1 MKPVLLCI
9 LDGVGINNSDY
20 GNAVKHANT
29 PTLASLWREYP
40 HSILEASE
48 EAVGLPNG
56 QMGNSEVGHTNIG
69 AGRIVYQPLQ
79 LINEKIKNGE
89 FYTNENILETINHV
103 KNNNSSLHILGLLSD
118 GGVHSHI
125 NHLLSLIDL
134 AKKENITNLYIHC
147 FLDGRDTLP
156 RVALNYLDILD
167 KKLKEVGM
175 GSIATIS
182 GRYYAMDR
190 DNRWD
195 RIESSYKAI
204 VDGIGEEYI
213 NYQEVINSNYQRDID
228 DEFVIPAVLEK
239 NGIIKDNDGLICFN
253 FRPDRLRELF
263 SALTNEEN
271 YFERTKLNNLNLT
284 TMFPVSNEVICK
296 NAYTHQI
303 LNNTLGEYLASN
315 NIKQLR
321 IAETE
326 KYAHVTYFFDG
337 GLEKELN
344 GCTRILIDS
353 PKVATYDLKP
363 EMSAYEIT
371 DRLISEIEND
381 KHDFIVL
388 NFANGDMVGHTGDFS
403 ATVKAL
409 ETVDSCVS
417 KIIEVINKKG
427 GTMIIT
433 ADHGNSDEMLDKE
446 GNVLTS
452 HSLNKV
458 PFIINNKN
466 IKLKNGKLSD
476 IAPTILKIMNL
487 PIPEEMTGNVLIEGV
502 HDVK

>member
-9 LDGVGINNSDY
+9 LDGVGINNSNY
-20 GNAVKHANT
+20 GNAVKHSNT
-29 PTLASLWREYP
+29 PNLASLWREYP
-40 HSILEASE
+40 HSSLDACGEL
-48 EAVGLPNG
+48 VGLPNG

-79 LINEKIKNGE
+79 LINEKIKSGE
-89 FYTNENILETINHV
+89 FFSNENIINTINHV
-103 KNNNSSLHILGLLSD
+103 KDNNSNLHILGLLSD

-134 AKKENITNLYIHC
+134 VKEQGINKVYIHC

-167 KKLKEVGM
+167 KKIKEVGI
-175 GSIATIS
+175 GSITTIS

-195 RIESSYKAI
+195 RIDKAYRAI
-204 VDGIGEEYI
+204 VNGEGEFYN
-213 NYQEVINSNYQRDID
+213 NYREVIESNYQRDID
-228 DEFVIPAVLEK
+228 DEFVIPSVIDKE
-239 NGIIKDNDGLICFN
+239 GMIKDNDGLICFN

-263 SALTNEEN
+263 SALTDNEIN
-271 YFERTKLNNLNLT
+271 TFGRTKLNNLKLV
-284 TMFPVSNEVICK
+284 TMLPVSDEVICS
-296 NAYTHQI
+296 NAYQLET
-303 LNNTLGEYLASN
+303 LDNTLGEYLSN
-315 NIKQLR
+315 NNVKQLR

-337 GLEKELN
+337 GIEKELN
-344 GCTRILIDS
+344 GCTRILIPS

-363 EMSAYEIT
+363 EMSAYEVT
-371 DRLISEIEND
+371 DKLIDEIKQD
-381 KHDFIVL
+381 KYDFMVL
-388 NFANGDMVGHTGDFS
+388 NFANGDMVGHTGDFN

-409 ETVDSCVS
+409 ETVDVCLG
-417 KIIEVINKKG
+417 KIINAINDKEG
-427 GTMIIT
+427 ILIVT

-458 PFIINNKN
+458 PFIINQKN
-466 IKLKNGKLSD
+466 IKLKNGKLAD
-476 IAPTILKIMNL
+476 IAPTILKLMNL
-487 PIPEEMTGNVLIEGV
+487 PIPKEMTGNILIEEQV
-502 HDVK
+502 N

>member
-9 LDGVGINNSDY
+9 LDGVGINDSNY

-29 PTLASLWREYP
+29 PNLVSFWREYP
-40 HSILEASE
+40 HTSLEASGE
-48 EAVGLPNG
+48 LVGLPSG

-79 LINEKIKNGE
+79 LINEKIKSGE
-89 FYTNENILETINHV
+89 FFSNENIIDTINHV
-103 KNNNSSLHILGLLSD
+103 KNNNSNLHILGLLSD

-134 AKKENITNLYIHC
+134 VKQHEIKNVYIHC

-156 RVALNYLDILD
+156 RIALNYLDILD
-167 KKLKEVGM
+167 KKIKETNI

-195 RIESSYKAI
+195 RIDVSYKAI
-204 VDGIGEEYI
+204 VNGEGEIYN
-213 NYQEVINSNYQRDID
+213 NYKEVIESNYKKDID
-228 DEFVIPAVLEK
+228 DEFVIPSILDK
-239 NGIIKDNDGLICFN
+239 NGMIKDNDGLICFN

-263 SALTNEEN
+263 SALTNKN
-271 YFERTKLNNLNLT
+271 INTFERTKLNNLKLV
-284 TMFPVSNEVICK
+284 TMLPVSDEVICS
-296 NAYTHQI
+296 NAYQLET
-303 LNNTLGEYLASN
+303 LDNTLGEYLANN

-337 GLEKELN
+337 GVEKELN
-344 GCTRILIDS
+344 GCTRILIPS

-371 DRLISEIEND
+371 DKLIDELDQD
-381 KHDFIVL
+381 KYDFIVL
-388 NFANGDMVGHTGDFS
+388 NFANGDMVGHTGDFK
-403 ATVKAL
+403 ATVNAL
-409 ETVDSCVS
+409 ETVDECFGKILNIINS
-417 KIIEVINKKG
+417 KDGTIIV
-427 GTMIIT
+427 T

-452 HSLNKV
+452 HSVNKV
-458 PFIINNKN
+458 PFIINKKN
-466 IKLKNGKLSD
+466 IKLKNGKLAD
-476 IAPTILKIMNL
+476 IAPTILKLMNL
-487 PIPEEMTGNVLIEGV
+487 SIPKEMTGNILIEEQV
-502 HDVK
+502 N

>member
-9 LDGVGINNSDY
+9 LDGVGINNSNY

-29 PTLASLWREYP
+29 PNLASLWREYP
-40 HSILEASE
+40 HSSLDACGEL
-48 EAVGLPNG
+48 VGLPNG

-79 LINEKIKNGE
+79 LINEKIKSGE
-89 FYTNENILETINHV
+89 FFSNENIINTINHV
-103 KNNNSSLHILGLLSD
+103 KDNNSNLHILGLLSD

-125 NHLLSLIDL
+125 NHLLSLVDL
-134 AKKENITNLYIHC
+134 VKEQGINKVYIHC

-167 KKLKEVGM
+167 KKIKEVGI

-195 RIESSYKAI
+195 RIDKAYRAI
-204 VDGIGEEYI
+204 VNDEGEFYN
-213 NYQEVINSNYQRDID
+213 NYREVIESNYQRDID
-228 DEFVIPAVLEK
+228 DEFVIPSVIDKE
-239 NGIIKDNDGLICFN
+239 GMIKDNDGLICFN

-263 SALTNEEN
+263 SALTNNEIN
-271 YFERTKLNNLNLT
+271 TFGRTKLNNLKLV
-284 TMFPVSNEVICK
+284 TMLPVSDEVICS
-296 NAYTHQI
+296 NAYQLET
-303 LNNTLGEYLASN
+303 LDNTLGEYLAN
-315 NIKQLR
+315 NNVKQLR

-337 GLEKELN
+337 GIEKELN
-344 GCTRILIDS
+344 GCTRILIPS

-363 EMSAYEIT
+363 EMSAYEVT
-371 DRLISEIEND
+371 DKLIEELNQD
-381 KHDFIVL
+381 KYDFMVL
-388 NFANGDMVGHTGDFS
+388 NFANGDMVGHTGDFN

-409 ETVDSCVS
+409 ETVDVCLG
-417 KIIEVINKKG
+417 KIINTINDKEG
-427 GTMIIT
+427 ILIVT

-458 PFIINNKN
+458 PFIINQKN
-466 IKLKNGKLSD
+466 IKLKNGKLAD
-476 IAPTILKIMNL
+476 IAPTILKLMNL
-487 PIPEEMTGNVLIEGV
+487 PIPKEMTGNILIEEQIN
-502 HDVK
+502 

>member
-1 MKPVLLCI
+1 MQQRALHGFFLRRARNEDALACARVKAGIEHAGGQRARRRIEI
-9 LDGVGINNSDY
+9 L
-20 GNAVKHANT
+20 H
-29 PTLASLWREYP
+29 L
-40 HSILEASE
+40 
-48 EAVGLPNG
+48 
-56 QMGNSEVGHTNIG
+56 
-69 AGRIVYQPLQ
+69 
-79 LINEKIKNGE
+79 
-89 FYTNENILETINHV
+89 
-103 KNNNSSLHILGLLSD
+103 LGL
-118 GGVHSHI
+118 V
-125 NHLLSLIDL
+125 ID
-134 AKKENITNLYIHC
+134 
-147 FLDGRDTLP
+147 
-156 RVALNYLDILD
+156 VAQ
-167 KKLKEVGM
+167 VFGQP
-175 GSIATIS
+175 
-182 GRYYAMDR
+182 
-190 DNRWD
+190 
-195 RIESSYKAI
+195 YKAI
-204 VDGIGEEYI
+204 VNGIGEEYS

-228 DEFVIPAVLEK
+228 DEFVIPAVLDK
-239 NGIIKDNDGLICFN
+239 NGIIRDNDGLICFN

-263 SALTNEEN
+263 SALTNNKN

-284 TMFPVSNEVICK
+284 TMFPVSDEVICK
-296 NAYTHQI
+296 NAYTHQV

-315 NIKQLR
+315 NVKQLR

-371 DRLISEIEND
+371 DRLINEIEND

-409 ETVDSCVS
+409 ETVDVCVS
-417 KIIEVINKKG
+417 KILEVINKKG

-458 PFIINNKN
+458 PFIINDKN
-466 IKLKNGKLSD
+466 VKLKNGKLSD

-502 HDVK
+502 NDVK